1 MRQPER
7 LELDLRAETPTCSV
21 ATVDEKGEVMITVSS
36 MAEGKIRE
44 LMQEEQ
50 DTIGLRVFVKGGG
63 CHGYQYGMSFETKM
77 SDDDTVVEK
86 GDVKIIMDSQSAPM
100 LAGAEVDY
108 VDALQ
113 GSGFAIKNPQAKT
126 TCGCGSSF
134 SA

>member
-1 MRQPER
+1 
-7 LELDLRAETPTCSV
+7 
-21 ATVDEKGEVMITVSS
+21 MITVSS
-36 MAEGKIRE
+36 MAEDKIRE

-63 CHGYQYGMSFETKM
+63 CHGYQYGMAFESKM
-77 SDDDTVVEK
+77 SEDDTVVEK

-108 VDALQ
+108 VDTLQ

>member
-1 MRQPER
+1 MSGQSMRKE
-7 LELDLRAETPTCSV
+7 D
-21 ATVDEKGEVMITVSS
+21 VMITVSS

-77 SDDDTVVEK
+77 SEDDTVVEK